1 MQEAITPGVV
11 LKGMEGFRVSYVRNQ
26 GVYGDIGLAFQR
38 LLHLLRER
46 RLRPDGPMIALY
58 YDEPTGEPAEEP
70 RSEAC
75 VPVIG
80 EVRADSELRVRDLP
94 PGPAAKLNHGGPP
107 SPHGENLPVLDAW
120 IKANGYE
127 RAGPIREVYAK
138 DLSDIPPGILYAEI
152 QIPVRRKGRRA

>member
-11 LKGMEGFRVSYVRNQ
+11 LKRMEGFRVAYVPHH

-94 PGPAAKLNHGGPP
+94 PGAVASLIHDGPP
-107 SPHGENLPVLDAW
+107 SRYAESYSVLDAW
-120 IKANGYE
+120 IKENGYA

-138 DLSDIPPGILYAEI
+138 YLSDIPPGILYAEI
-152 QIPVRRKGRRA
+152 QIPVRRKGR

>member
-11 LKGMEGFRVSYVRNQ
+11 LKGMEGFRVSYVPHH

-75 VPVIG
+75 VPAIG
-80 EVRADSELRVRDLP
+80 EGRAGSPLPGRDLP
-94 PGPAAKLNHGGPP
+94 PGAVASPIPDGPP
-107 SPHGENLPVLDAW
+107 S
-120 IKANGYE
+120 
-127 RAGPIREVYAK
+127 RSAGSA
-138 DLSDIPPGILYAEI
+138 
-152 QIPVRRKGRRA
+152 